1 MKYQIAWSADRPR
14 PFTDCATASRAPE
27 CLFAATVVRHMR
39 ETMAWF
45 RRNTEIVMAHK
56 CALLNPQLHFC
67 RFDRNRLE
75 NLDVT
80 FICLQNLR

>member
-14 PFTDCATASRAPE
+14 PFTDCATASPAPE

-56 CALLNPQLHFC
+56 GALL
-67 RFDRNRLE
+67 
-75 NLDVT
+75 T
-80 FICLQNLR
+80 LRYTSADLIATDSRISM